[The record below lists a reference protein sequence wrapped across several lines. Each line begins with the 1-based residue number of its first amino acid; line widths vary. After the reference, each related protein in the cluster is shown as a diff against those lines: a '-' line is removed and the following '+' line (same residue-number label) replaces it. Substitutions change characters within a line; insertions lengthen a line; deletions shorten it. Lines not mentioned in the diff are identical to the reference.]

1 MGLLRNVSL
10 FMEILNVVSLVSML
24 VVVLLFVGWGWWQCG
39 DNDVIFP
46 LSKWGEWGGDG
57 RGREVP
63 EWRLVVVR
71 RNVVRYVVVVVGV
84 ILKGGMVCL
93 KRLASQQ

>member
-1 MGLLRNVSL
+1 MFLKKIIYLLGLLRNVSL

-46 LSKWGEWGGDG
+46 LSKWGERGGDG

-63 EWRLVVVR
+63 ERRLVVVR

-84 ILKGGMVCL
+84 VL
-93 KRLASQQ
+93 

>member
-1 MGLLRNVSL
+1 
-10 FMEILNVVSLVSML
+10 ML

-63 EWRLVVVR
+63 ERRLVVVR

-93 KRLASQQ
+93 KRLASQQRNQGVKSAMKY

>member
-24 VVVLLFVGWGWWQCG
+24 VVVLLFVSWWWWQCG

-57 RGREVP
+57 RGREATSL
-63 EWRLVVVR
+63 ESEVR
-71 RNVVRYVVVVVGV
+71 PGV
-84 ILKGGMVCL
+84 SSALSISLRIIFSGRHEDIVL
-93 KRLASQQ
+93 